1 MSNNKGLVDLVYT
14 ILYSDG
20 YTKTF
25 IRNKYIDKIRNIL
38 VKTII
43 SYEDD
48 IVLIKFI
55 ANQINSIKIQYK
67 NIYFNY
73 DNFLDKCLFPES
85 FFWNFKSL
93 ILEVLQSMKK
103 ENQYTLS
110 LSDITDELRD
120 CIELLNDVYDER
132 ITNILS
138 YKYFNEQQFNSC
150 LILIYK
156 YWKIILKKHKIY
168 YIC

>member
-1 MSNNKGLVDLVYT
+1 MSNNKRLIDLVYT
-14 ILYSDG
+14 IIYSEG

-25 IRNKYIDKIRNIL
+25 IRNKYIDKIKRIL
-38 VKTII
+38 VKTNVSIQDEII
-43 SYEDD
+43 
-48 IVLIKFI
+48 LIKFI
-55 ANQINSIKIQYK
+55 AIQINSIKIQYK
-67 NIYFNY
+67 NIYFDY

-93 ILEVLQSMKK
+93 ILEVLESMKK

-110 LSDITDELRD
+110 LPDITDEFRD
-120 CIELLNDVYDER
+120 CIELLNDIYDER

-138 YKYFNEQQFNSC
+138 YKYFNELQFNSC

-156 YWKIILKKHKIY
+156 YWEIILKKHKIY